1 MSNNNPDTVH
11 PVFESLPNISTCSLK
26 AVTTKRAGLG
36 AITGNAKELSDASTR
51 KVLGG
56 NEWVVLP
63 AEDGY
68 SSHIFVDLAAS
79 PQLGLSIEYASDVE
93 VPEELVEKQLSTVL
107 KDYFIKE
114 IRAIH
119 YTLAVVDNVK
129 PSNGPTDLVLKSFH
143 FTTLGTSDTAL
154 YLDEGGGTTDSQGQ
168 FRIDPLQITLAQ
180 SVAERINLP
189 PCLLNGRYF
198 ANTWDLDVC
207 LLIPLKK
214 DSNLINLDEESFN
227 VADWVGEGS
236 KIKVADPGLLP
247 DGAIVNEKA

>member
-1 MSNNNPDTVH
+1 MGSPSIQ
-11 PVFESLPNISTCSLK
+11 FESLPNISTCSLK

-36 AITGNAKELSDASTR
+36 AITGNAKESSDASTR

-56 NEWVVLP
+56 NELVVLP

-107 KDYFIKE
+107 KNYFIKE

-119 YTLAVVDNVK
+119 YTLAVVNNVK

-143 FTTLGTSDTAL
+143 FTTLGTSDTAS
-154 YLDEGGGTTDSQGQ
+154 Y
-168 FRIDPLQITLAQ
+168 RIHPNSML
-180 SVAERINLP
+180 
-189 PCLLNGRYF
+189 
-198 ANTWDLDVC
+198 
-207 LLIPLKK
+207 
-214 DSNLINLDEESFN
+214 
-227 VADWVGEGS
+227 
-236 KIKVADPGLLP
+236 
-247 DGAIVNEKA
+247 